1 MRISLTYFFLILTKF
16 YITDKVLV
24 SDRSINKKQPI
35 LTNKKD
41 FYEKCTALCCYHA
54 GGEKLA
60 QLCKKICT
68 ALRCYHAGGEKLA
81 QLCATITL
89 WVIFNVLK
97 QMPEITAGDGN
108 VLECQMTSRCTRV
121 AAESP

>member
-1 MRISLTYFFLILTKF
+1 MLTKQKYF
-16 YITDKVLV
+16 IM
-24 SDRSINKKQPI
+24 KK
-35 LTNKKD
+35 
-41 FYEKCTALCCYHA
+41 
-54 GGEKLA
+54 
-60 QLCKKICT
+60 CT

-108 VLECQMTSRCTRV
+108 VLECQMTSRRTKV